1 MKPLRYRL
9 QKAAVNV
16 KITRVQ
22 AHAQFSP
29 QQSPS
34 TSLASYTGDVNMMN
48 ADCALVVIRLPA
60 HSLGAYPCERFN
72 FMNGGDAR
80 LLLYFEPNLNALHTL
95 NFFLELSSLQLCVH
109 LLRSGAFEL
118 GTLI

>member
-34 TSLASYTGDVNMMN
+34 TSLASYTGDVNLTN

-72 FMNGGDAR
+72 FMAKETR
-80 LLLYFEPNLNALHTL
+80 A
-95 NFFLELSSLQLCVH
+95 
-109 LLRSGAFEL
+109 
-118 GTLI
+118 